1 MARRKSDRGASRTQ
15 ILAGTRIDEATQIS
29 VEQLSVFCSVRR
41 ERIVALVQEGVLEPV
56 LKRRSP
62 RADDWRFAGESLKR
76 AARAL
81 RLQRELEIDI
91 TALGLVL
98 DLLEEIETL
107 RSRIGSSALG
117 R

>member
-1 MARRKSDRGASRTQ
+1 MARRKSDRGTSRTQ
-15 ILAGTRIDEATQIS
+15 ILAGTLIDEATQIS

-91 TALGLVL
+91 SALGLVL

>member
-1 MARRKSDRGASRTQ
+1 MTGET
-15 ILAGTRIDEATQIS
+15 GTGKE
-29 VEQLSVFCSVRR
+29 
-41 ERIVALVQEGVLEPV
+41 
-56 LKRRSP
+56 
-62 RADDWRFAGESLKR
+62 R

-91 TALGLVL
+91 SALGLVL